1 MCNPS
6 PGLSPQR
13 TKGDKPTTTNP
24 TNIPKRN
31 QPPTSKDKETSEKK
45 QNPKPTQR
53 TTKATVPRHTY
64 TTPSRFPQLPEDT
77 PVHKPKRTPH
87 GPTRETKRPKNQR
100 PPSAH
105 LHTTPRIKKK
115 QRNPHP
121 CTVHRA
127 DHTHKPKSCQD
138 TLGKVP
144 SASTPVT

>member
-6 PGLSPQR
+6 PGLPPQR

-45 QNPKPTQR
+45 QNPKPTRR

-64 TTPSRFPQLPEDT
+64 TTPSRFQQLPEDT

-100 PPSAH
+100 PTLCTSAH
-105 LHTTPRIKKK
+105 LHTTPKNQKETK
-115 QRNPHP
+115 ESTP
-121 CTVHRA
+121 VHCA

-144 SASTPVT
+144 SASTP